1 MSVTVEDP
9 SARVCAG
16 VDWAKDDHA
25 VCVVDA
31 DGEVLDRF
39 TVEHTA
45 AGLKRLIARLLRAG
59 VVEVGIER
67 GDGPVV
73 EALLA
78 AELVVFV
85 IAPSQLKNLRSRY
98 GSAGNKDDRYD
109 AYVLADVVR
118 TDRRRLSPLTRS
130 TPATIALRSTV
141 RARRD
146 LVEHRVAAANQLRA
160 HLQVVF
166 PGAVGLFAAIDSA
179 TSLAFLHRF
188 TTQAKADWLTPA
200 RLGAW
205 LTKQSYSG
213 RVDPHL
219 LHQRLLAAPRGATGT
234 DADADAAVTL
244 AFVTVLH
251 SLNTQ
256 IAALADTIAEQL
268 HVHPD
273 PHIVTSLPRA
283 PAPCAPPGCSPRSAT
298 PAAGSPPPTRWPAWP
313 ESPPRPANPAKQKPS
328 PSAGPPTK
336 NSATHCATSP
346 ETAAEPTPGPK
357 TSTNAPEPA
366 GTTTPT
372 PYASSP
378 APGPTSSGAAGK
390 TGSPTTPPATTH
402 SNESSPSTPHK
413 PLDPPDV
420 DTGQLIRSPCQSPPR
435 TRTRHDAG
443 MTPLGRL
450 HHVVYDTPDPTA
462 SARFWSAL
470 LGLPVTYASADWVV
484 VAVDQRHSGMAF
496 QLAPDY
502 QAPVW
507 GDPARPQQIHHD
519 VMVDDVAAAEPLV
532 EALGGRRLH
541 SPDPDGSVWADP
553 AGHPF
558 CLIPRP
564 TWAPPVT
571 GG

>member
-273 PHIVTSLPRA
+273 AHIVTSLPRA
-283 PAPCAPPGCSPRSAT
+283 GTLRAARLLAEIGDARSRFPTADSLACLAGVAPSTRQSGKTKAVTFRWSADKELRD
-298 PAAGSPPPTRWPAWP
+298 ALCDFAGDCR
-313 ESPPRPANPAKQKPS
+313 RANPW
-328 PSAGPPTK
+328 
-336 NSATHCATSP
+336 
-346 ETAAEPTPGPK
+346 AEDLYQRARARGHDHPHAVRILARAWA
-357 TSTNAPEPA
+357 NIIWRCWQDRL
-366 GTTTPT
+366 
-372 PYASSP
+372 PY
-378 APGPTSSGAAGK
+378 
-390 TGSPTTPPATTH
+390 
-402 SNESSPSTPHK
+402 
-413 PLDPPDV
+413 
-420 DTGQLIRSPCQSPPR
+420 
-435 TRTRHDAG
+435 
-443 MTPLGRL
+443 
-450 HHVVYDTPDPTA
+450 
-462 SARFWSAL
+462 
-470 LGLPVTYASADWVV
+470 
-484 VAVDQRHSGMAF
+484 
-496 QLAPDY
+496 
-502 QAPVW
+502 
-507 GDPARPQQIHHD
+507 DPARHNALQRVLTQHTAQ
-519 VMVDDVAAAEPLV
+519 AA
-532 EALGGRRLH
+532 
-541 SPDPDGSVWADP
+541 
-553 AGHPF
+553 
-558 CLIPRP
+558 
-564 TWAPPVT
+564 
-571 GG
+571 